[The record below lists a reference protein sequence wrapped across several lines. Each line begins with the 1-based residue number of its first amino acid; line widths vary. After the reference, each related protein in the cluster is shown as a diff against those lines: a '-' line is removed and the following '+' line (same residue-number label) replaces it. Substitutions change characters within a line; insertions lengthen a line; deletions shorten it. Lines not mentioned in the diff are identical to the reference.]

1 MLENGNIRLRA
12 LEPTDLEAM
21 FRWENDTTIWD
32 VGNTHNPYSR
42 YVLTEYLRNTHGDVY
57 EDKELRLVI
66 ELKAGRTSIGC
77 IDLYDFDFHNRKAG
91 VSILIE
97 AAYRKQGFAAQ
108 AVALLCQYAFQFLKL
123 HQLYAYIPQKN
134 NASKALFSKCGF
146 QQTALFPHWI
156 RTTEGFADVC
166 LFQLIEP
173 LPATD

>member
-1 MLENGNIRLRA
+1 MLADKDIKLRA
-12 LEPTDLEAM
+12 LEPTDLDAL

-32 VGNTHNPYSR
+32 VGNAHNPYSR
-42 YVLTEYLRNTHGDVY
+42 YVLTEYLRNTHGDIY

-66 ELKAGRTSIGC
+66 EQQKNGTSVGC

-91 VSILIE
+91 ISILIE
-97 AAYRKQGFAAQ
+97 AAHRKQGLATQ
-108 AVALLCQYAFQFLKL
+108 AVKLMCQYAFRFLKL
-123 HQLYAYIPQKN
+123 HQLYAYIPKQN

-146 QQTALFPHWI
+146 RQTAVFPHWI